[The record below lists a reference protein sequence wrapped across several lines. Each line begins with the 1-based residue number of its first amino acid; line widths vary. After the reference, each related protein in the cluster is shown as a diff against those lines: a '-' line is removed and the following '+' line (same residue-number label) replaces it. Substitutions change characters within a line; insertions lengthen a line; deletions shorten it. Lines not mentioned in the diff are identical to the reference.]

1 MDDVIAFVATNS
13 ILVYMVY
20 CFLNPPKDSIK
31 FSDKFE
37 IGYIDEPTQSQVN
50 KPKPKPKPKA
60 KQVKVDVSVKEEVN
74 PIFNDC
80 RDVLVSLGVPKRKA
94 KAEVE
99 VIFERNPN
107 IKTVQEFITE
117 YGKK

>member
-1 MDDVIAFVATNS
+1 MDDLIAFVATNS

-37 IGYIDEPTQSQVN
+37 IGYIDEPTQPQVS
-50 KPKPKPKPKA
+50 KPKPKA
-60 KQVKVDVSVKEEVN
+60 RQVKVDVSVKEEVN

-80 RDVLVSLGVPKRKA
+80 RDALVSLGVPKRKA

-99 VIFERNPN
+99 VIFDRNPN